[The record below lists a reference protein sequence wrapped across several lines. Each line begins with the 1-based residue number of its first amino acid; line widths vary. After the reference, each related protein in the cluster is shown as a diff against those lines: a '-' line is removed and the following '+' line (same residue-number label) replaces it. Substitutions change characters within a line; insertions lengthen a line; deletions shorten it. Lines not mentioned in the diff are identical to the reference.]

1 MGCLLTGIFASR
13 SVTGDATKYGL
24 LEGNAEQFVNQCI
37 SAGAAIALAGVG
49 TFVLLKVLD
58 AVMGLRV
65 TQNDEIQGLD
75 LSQHGEEGYI
85 FL

>member
-1 MGCLLTGIFASR
+1 LI
-13 SVTGDATKYGL
+13 
-24 LEGNAEQFVNQCI
+24 EGNFQQFVNQAI
-37 SAGAAIALAGVG
+37 SAGAAIALSVIG
-49 TFVLLKVLD
+49 TFIFLKVLD

-65 TQNDEIQGLD
+65 TQSDEIQGLD

>member
-1 MGCLLTGIFASR
+1 MRPRTSPARPGPA
-13 SVTGDATKYGL
+13 DW
-24 LEGNAEQFVNQCI
+24 LEGNVQQFVNQAI
-37 SAGAAIALAGVG
+37 SAGAAIALSVVG
-49 TFVLLKVLD
+49 TFIFLKVLD

-65 TQNDEIQGLD
+65 TQSDEMQGLD